1 MPEPASSLTFICLL
15 GLLFG
20 AMTQKLGIHALF
32 GFFVAGI
39 VGGEAKNLSEE
50 SRRVISQMVH
60 AIFVPIF
67 FVNVG
72 LKIDFL
78 AHFHIGLVLL
88 VTGVGVAGRFI
99 GAWVGV
105 SLTGQFR
112 ESRHAIAAAH
122 TPGSKQLSSGT

>member
-15 GLLFG
+15 GLIFG
-20 AMTQKLGIHALF
+20 AITQKIGIHALF
-32 GFFVAGI
+32 GFFIAGI

-60 AIFVPIF
+60 AVFVPIF

-78 AHFHIGLVLL
+78 EHFNVGIVAL
-88 VTGVGVAGRFI
+88 VTVI
-99 GAWVGV
+99 GI
-105 SLTGQFR
+105 S
-112 ESRHAIAAAH
+112 AADQQG
-122 TPGSKQLSSGT
+122 P